1 MNTDLL
7 VVAGIVLFIS
17 VLVVR
22 YFFRVA
28 LLFLIAGIATLYAG
42 LSSGD
47 LADIFSGSTSDAPGE
62 KMAGRREH
70 YLLKK
75 AKAGGAAGGTKTEH
89 YLLKKKKGGASAEK
103 SEGASLSLLS
113 TSAEDPR
120 PDAGVKQELA
130 AEQRRTQREVAA
142 WQADHL
148 FSNVAPQ
155 QRSFK
160 TDFPYFMHHI

>member
-47 LADIFSGSTSDAPGE
+47 LADIFSGSTSDAPGAASE

-75 AKAGGAAGGTKTEH
+75 AKAAVAAKTEH
-89 YLLKKKKGGASAEK
+89 YLLKKQKGGASAEK